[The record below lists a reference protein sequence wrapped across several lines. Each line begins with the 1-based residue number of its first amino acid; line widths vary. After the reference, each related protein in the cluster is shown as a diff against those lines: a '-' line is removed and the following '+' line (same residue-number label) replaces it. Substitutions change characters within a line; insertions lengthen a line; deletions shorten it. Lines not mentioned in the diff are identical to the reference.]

1 MAGTDYKLRIKGQDQ
16 TGKAFGKVNKNINS
30 TQSAMKKLAGA
41 FAGAFAIRQIVQFG
55 NEALQVA
62 DSIGKTAVAV
72 GVTAEFL
79 QRYQFAAQQAGV
91 ETEKFNKALKFFSK
105 GIGEAAQGRGLAKIQ
120 FDELGISIFEAG
132 GKTKTAEKL
141 FVETFKALEKV
152 GSESEKSANLAGLF
166 GSKMVDLKNISKDGA
181 AAMQELAASA
191 TGIFSNETI
200 AQAELFNDTM
210 NRLRR
215 QVLVPLQAVFIS
227 LATHF
232 LDTFEA
238 MGLITAE
245 EKGLTLVTYDLQKAK
260 EDLVKA
266 EENLSKFRGRN
277 AKTAKADVLRLKEEI
292 PLLEAK
298 QENLQKEAQALQER
312 KLAREKDDEAIK
324 NQIRVVENFSNTVE
338 GQLTNSFK
346 KFFDFTNAEFLNF
359 GNLAKSVLNQVIN
372 EVIRLMIIAPLV
384 KTITGTITGGLSNV
398 FPSLKLPSGDGGGFT
413 GSGGRVG
420 GLDGRGGF
428 MAMLHPNETV
438 IDHTKGQGMGTT
450 VNFNINTVDATGF
463 DQLLVSR
470 KGTITQIINNAMNNQ
485 GKMGVV

>member
-41 FAGAFAIRQIVQFG
+41 FAGAFAVRQLVQFG

-62 DSIGKTAVAV
+62 DSIGKTAGAV
-72 GVTAEFL
+72 GVSAEFL
-79 QRYQFAAQQAGV
+79 QRYQFAAQQAGI
-91 ETEKFNKALKFFSK
+91 ETEKFNKALKFFTK
-105 GIGEAAQGRGLAKIQ
+105 GVGEAVQGKGLAKEA
-120 FDELGISIFEAG
+120 FEDLGLSIADTN
-132 GKTKTAEKL
+132 GKTKKSEEL
-141 FVETFKALEKV
+141 FLEFFTALEKIQDPMHRNALLAETFGAKV
-152 GSESEKSANLAGLF
+152 GIEMANLI
-166 GSKMVDLKNISKDGA
+166 KNGVVS
-181 AAMQELAASA
+181 MEELANSA
-191 TGIFSNETI
+191 TGIFSDETI

-210 NRLRR
+210 NRLKR
-215 QVLVPLQAVFIS
+215 QILVPLQAAFIS
-227 LATHF
+227 LSMSV

-238 MGLITAE
+238 LGLVTAE
-245 EKGLTLVTYDLQKAK
+245 EKGLTLVTHDLKKLNEELIEQNRLIANGMTHRKHNAKAIEEEILLLEEKQKKLLAEQDRLADIQKAK
-260 EDLVKA
+260 KVDQKAVED
-266 EENLSKFRGRN
+266 
-277 AKTAKADVLRLKEEI
+277 
-292 PLLEAK
+292 
-298 QENLQKEAQALQER
+298 Q
-312 KLAREKDDEAIK
+312 IK
-324 NQIRVVENFSNTVE
+324 VVENFSNTVE

-384 KTITGTITGGLSNV
+384 KTITGTITGGLSNI
-398 FPSLKLPSGDGGGFT
+398 FPSLGVPSADGGGFT
-413 GSGGRVG
+413 GSGSRTG
-420 GLDGRGGF
+420 GLDGKGGF
-428 MAMLHPNETV
+428 MAMVHPNETI

-450 VNFNINTVDATGF
+450 VNFNINTVDASGF

>member
-105 GIGEAAQGRGLAKIQ
+105 GIGEAEQGRGLAKIQ

-181 AAMQELAASA
+181 AAMEELAASA
-191 TGIFSNETI
+191 TGIFSNETV

-210 NRLRR
+210 NRLKR
-215 QVLVPLQAVFIS
+215 QILVPLQAAFIS
-227 LATHF
+227 LSISV

-238 MGLITAE
+238 LGLITAE
-245 EKGLTLVTYDLQKAK
+245 EKGLTLVRHDLEKLNEELIEQNRLIANGMTHRKHNAKAIKDEILLLEEKEKKLLAEQERLANIKKAK
-260 EDLVKA
+260 DRDKKAVED
-266 EENLSKFRGRN
+266 
-277 AKTAKADVLRLKEEI
+277 
-292 PLLEAK
+292 
-298 QENLQKEAQALQER
+298 Q
-312 KLAREKDDEAIK
+312 IK
-324 NQIRVVENFSNTVE
+324 VVENFSNTVE
-338 GQLTNSFK
+338 GQLTNSFR

-384 KTITGTITGGLSNV
+384 KSITGTITGGLSDI
-398 FPSLKLPSGDGGGFT
+398 FPSLKVPSADGGGFT
-413 GSGGRVG
+413 GSGARAG
-420 GLDGRGGF
+420 GMDGRGGF

-463 DQLLVSR
+463 DQLLLSR